1 MKIEKVKFS
10 NINSLAGEYEIDFTH
25 KSLSTAGMFLITG
38 PTGSGKTTILDAI
51 CLALY
56 ARTPRQ
62 ADAITRDRNEIMT
75 RGASGFYA
83 EVWFQH
89 GGKRYHG
96 QAKQNIAVGGATPF
110 GVFNHTVA
118 EVLPNGDKCVIEQKK
133 GARKAT
139 QVNQITGISFDNF
152 KRSVMLAQGE
162 FDAFLKAGVDE
173 KSAALEAITGT
184 EIYHQIGINAH
195 KKTSELKQRKNQY
208 PIIDGLTEQ
217 EYQQLLLEYKQT
229 EAKYQSANELILHLT
244 ELIHKVEQVE
254 QSRNEIV
261 NRTDN
266 HNDAVQQLQ
275 NFIEQGF
282 RNQLLQGERASRVQA
297 IYATTHQA
305 RKRFNELKQN
315 LPLKQKAQENA
326 EAKLNRISN
335 EHQDKMLQLNH
346 RSAANTARRQQLT
359 YEMLPQENMLRE
371 LQNTAQER
379 RNQARKAAANLANA
393 QNTRTRAENRLTSA
407 KNALNASQEALQQY
421 HDAAELA
428 DILPRLTLSLEQWE
442 QTDGA
447 QAVLPPHETL
457 IQQKNDI
464 ENAMDGIL
472 QGMSVEDWKTN
483 YRNWRDLNT
492 HARALSQTK
501 QDIKSKQEEVDGIN
515 AEIAKLPNPKQLQ
528 ETAALLQDRV
538 DNIRNLL
545 GIEEKLSVIYQE
557 FLDGKHETCPC
568 CGSPTP
574 GKRQVRSNEELTQ
587 AENAA
592 KKAKQEADDAEQ
604 KNQALQQRLLRAN
617 TQLENLNNQAIQ
629 NKQAVDEALQHCHLE
644 ELPENTAE
652 SFEQMEQQVL
662 QLDNLVTQREQAQQL
677 LAISERRNAFVAELP
692 QTIENLP
699 CSIAEAREFNNRLCD
714 RVETYRQ
721 TQLVINQQEQTL
733 ATRQVEFENAE
744 DTLSTAKNEANNA
757 QSVFNEAEAS
767 AQNALEQFNQQWG
780 IGNTYTALLD
790 LCDKEALKIQNAVDD
805 ANATLTQAQQE
816 KNDAQT
822 ALTQHTNQLE
832 QARTHQAEEEATLIA
847 ALQKE
852 QFANE
857 ADYTAAA
864 QFIDRVDNLREQQ
877 AQLTLAETT
886 TQAALKEEENRLA
899 QLLQNTKT
907 KVSSDTLKRR
917 QNRLQIIAAQKDNE
931 RIDLSNRLHRERD
944 IREQNAV
951 NQAQQDQI
959 NQELQ
964 LWEELCKVLGTYEKA
979 FQRYAQQI
987 TFDSLVYHA
996 NTELQNFTERYR
1008 LIRNSSKDALGLA
1021 VIDRNLGDNVIRD
1034 SSNLSG
1040 GERFLVSLSL
1050 ALGLSRMASKT
1061 GIDTLFMDEG
1071 FGTLDDNTLS
1081 QVVSC
1086 LESMRANGK
1095 LVGIITHVQKL
1106 SERIAD
1112 KLEVQPVADGYSTI
1126 KAHPAVSTNQFV
1138 HPLIQLAEKNKK
1150 EKKPGK
1156 DKKSA

>member
-38 PTGSGKTTILDAI
+38 PTGSGKTTIMDAI

-62 ADAITRDRNEIMT
+62 TKAITKDRNEIMT

-83 EVWFQH
+83 EAWFQH
-89 GGKRYHG
+89 GGKRYHC
-96 QAKQNIAVGGATPF
+96 QAKQNISVRGSNPF
-110 GVFNHTVA
+110 GEFSHTVA
-118 EVLPNGDKCVIEQKK
+118 EILPNGDKCVIEQKK
-133 GARKAT
+133 GAREAT
-139 QVNQITGISFDNF
+139 QVNQITGISFNNF

-184 EIYHQIGINAH
+184 EIYRQIGIRAH
-195 KKTSELKQRKNQY
+195 QKMAELEQKKNQY
-208 PIIDGLTEQ
+208 PIIDGLTEE
-217 EYQQLLLEYKQT
+217 EYQQLRREHKQT
-229 EAKYQSANELILHLT
+229 EAKYKRANELILHLT
-244 ELIHKVEQVE
+244 ELIQRVEQIE
-254 QSRNEIV
+254 QSREEIA
-261 NRTDN
+261 NRTLKHN
-266 HNDAVQQLQ
+266 HAAQQLQ
-275 NFIEQGF
+275 RFAEQGLKA
-282 RNQLLQGERASRVQA
+282 QLLQGERASRVQA
-297 IYATTHQA
+297 AYATTQQA
-305 RKRFNELKQN
+305 RTRFNELQQN
-315 LPLKQKAQENA
+315 LPLIQKKQEDAVANF
-326 EAKLNRISN
+326 NRIDN
-335 EHQDKMLQLNH
+335 EYQAQIDQLNN
-346 RSAANTARRQQLT
+346 RSAANTAHRQKLT
-359 YEMLPQENMLRE
+359 NEMLPQENKLRE

-379 RNQARKAAANLANA
+379 RNQAHKAAANLAEA
-393 QNTRTRAENRLTSA
+393 QDTRTKAENRLTTIQNKLDESKA
-407 KNALNASQEALQQY
+407 ILQQY
-421 HDAAELA
+421 HDAAELV

-442 QTDGA
+442 QTDGG
-447 QAVLPPHETL
+447 QTVLPPHETL
-457 IQQKNDI
+457 VQQKDDI
-464 ENAMDGIL
+464 ENAMNGIL

-483 YRNWRDLNT
+483 YRHWRDLNT
-492 HARALSQTK
+492 HAQALTQTE
-501 QDIKSKQEEVDGIN
+501 QDIEKKLIEADGIN
-515 AEIAKLPNPKQLQ
+515 AEISALPNIEHLQ
-528 ETAALLQDRV
+528 QTAALLQDRV

-545 GIEEKLSVIYQE
+545 GIEEQLSVIYQE
-557 FLDGKHETCPC
+557 FLDGKYETCPC

-574 GKRQVRSNEELTQ
+574 GKRQVRSNTELKQ

-592 KKAKQEADDAEQ
+592 HKAKQEAEAAAQ

-617 TQLENLNNQAIQ
+617 TQLENLNNQVIR
-629 NKQAVDEALQHCHLE
+629 NKQVVDEALQLCHLE
-644 ELPENTAE
+644 ALPENTAE
-652 SFEQMEQQVL
+652 TVEQMEQQAP
-662 QLDNLVTQREQAQQL
+662 QLNNLVAQREQVLQL
-677 LAISERRNAFVAELP
+677 LAISERRNAFIAELP
-692 QTIENLP
+692 RSIEQLP
-699 CSIAEAREFNNRLCD
+699 CSVMEARELNTRLKD
-714 RVETYRQ
+714 RVKTYQQ
-721 TQLVINQQEQTL
+721 TQLLINQQEQTL
-733 ATRQVEFENAE
+733 TTSQFEFANAE
-744 DTLSTAKNEANNA
+744 KTLATAQKEATNA
-757 QSVFNEAEAS
+757 QSSHNEAEAA

-780 IGNTYTALLD
+780 EGNTYTAQLRR
-790 LCDKEALKIQNAVDD
+790 CDEKTRSIQNDVDK
-805 ANATLTQAQQE
+805 ATATLTQARQE

-852 QFANE
+852 QFADE

-864 QFIDRVDNLREQQ
+864 QYIVHVEELREQQ
-877 AQLTLAETT
+877 AALTMAETT
-886 TQAALKEEENRLA
+886 TQAALAEEEKRLA
-899 QLLQNTKT
+899 KLLQNTQT

-931 RIDLSNRLHRERD
+931 RIDLSNQLHKEEALREK
-944 IREQNAV
+944 NAD
-951 NQAQQDQI
+951 NQAHQDQI
-959 NQELQ
+959 NQELK
-964 LWEELCKVLGTYEKA
+964 LWEELYDVLGNSEKS

-996 NTELQNFTERYR
+996 NNELQNFSERYR
-1008 LIRNSSKDALGLA
+1008 LIRNSAQDALGLA
-1021 VIDRNLGDNVIRD
+1021 VIDRSLGNNVMRD

-1050 ALGLSRMASKT
+1050 ALGLSRMASQT
-1061 GIDTLFMDEG
+1061 GIDTLFLDEG

-1126 KAHPAVSTNQFV
+1126 KSHPAVSTNKFI
-1138 HPLIQLAEKNKK
+1138 HPLIQLAEKKQ
-1150 EKKPGK
+1150 KKPGK
-1156 DKKSA
+1156 NKTSV